1 MGEKPAQ
8 QHRQHFNLSE
18 EGKQKLEELTA
29 RRYPGKQRRQSQLVE
44 DLITE
49 AFAKEL
55 SMSTSS
61 TGTQEPPDRL
71 AAVTYE
77 ALGLAQRRASSMQV
91 REVYPEHLLLALV
104 EQGHSGTLK
113 ALNSLRMDDVPIIRN
128 LIISMG
134 AWRVAEE
141 LYKHGEMLKAKVTGY
156 NKGGLMVDVS
166 GVRGFVPISY
176 LLNFTGEEVAA
187 GGDNPETEAKLQGM
201 VGKEL
206 QLKIMEINQER
217 KRLVLSERLAF
228 QEWRQRRREELLD
241 ELKPGEIRRGVVSN
255 LANFGAFVDL
265 GGAEGLIHVDQL
277 AWSRVEHPSEVL
289 KVGQEVEVE
298 VLSVDKDKKKI
309 ALSLKRAG
317 VLQDNLPVPPALAS
331 YAQTV
336 LDAFASEQHQAA
348 TEKAISFVSTS
359 LSHTPSQV
367 VPPLPEP
374 LTPREQEVLRL
385 LAQGASNQEIARQ
398 LVVSLTTVKK
408 HVGSLLL
415 KLAAENRT
423 HAVARAR
430 DKRAGVDPWTTV
442 EQRYSPGQVVTGTI
456 TRIAPFGAFAR
467 IEDGVEG
474 LIHLSELMPGMDP
487 TTGLHEGQ
495 SVQLRILRLDAER
508 HRLALSLRQVDEPDP
523 VVTIKDGP
531 LEEISATVEEAAST
545 GVREPAVNLPLSV
558 ESRECIERA
567 MSIAKRMSSLPV
579 QPVHLLLSVLQ
590 NERIQNAL
598 AAWLPPTE
606 HLSGYAVGYTSD
618 VIIQTGT
625 CPHCKRVT
633 QPHWKHCVYC
643 GRSLARVCPKCG
655 TPRAEAEGVR
665 FCYECGSPFE

>member
-1 MGEKPAQ
+1 MSEKPAQ

-71 AAVTYE
+71 ATATYE
-77 ALGLAQRRASSMQV
+77 ALNLAQHRASSMQAS
-91 REVYPEHLLLALV
+91 EVYPEHLLLALF

-128 LIISMG
+128 LVISTG
-134 AWRVAEE
+134 AWHVAEE
-141 LYKHGEMLKAKVTGY
+141 LYKHGEMLKARVSDDY
-156 NKGGLMVDVS
+156 HKGGLMVDVS
-166 GVRGFVPISY
+166 GIRGLVPIIRGFVPISQ
-176 LLNFTGEEVAA
+176 LLNFTSEEVAA

-201 VGKEL
+201 IGREL
-206 QLKIMEINQER
+206 QLKIIEINRER
-217 KRLVLSERLAF
+217 KHLILSERLAQ
-228 QEWRQRRREELLD
+228 QEWRQRRREELLE
-241 ELKPGEIRRGVVSN
+241 ELKPGEVRRGVVSN
-255 LANFGAFVDL
+255 IANFGAFVDL
-265 GGAEGLIHVDQL
+265 GGAEGLIHIDQL
-277 AWSRVEHPSEVL
+277 AWSRVEHPSQML

-298 VLSVDKDKKKI
+298 VLSIDKDKKKI
-309 ALSLKRAG
+309 ALSIKRA
-317 VLQDNLPVPPALAS
+317 
-331 YAQTV
+331 
-336 LDAFASEQHQAA
+336 E
-348 TEKAISFVSTS
+348 
-359 LSHTPSQV
+359 
-367 VPPLPEP
+367 
-374 LTPREQEVLRL
+374 
-385 LAQGASNQEIARQ
+385 
-398 LVVSLTTVKK
+398 
-408 HVGSLLL
+408 
-415 KLAAENRT
+415 
-423 HAVARAR
+423 
-430 DKRAGVDPWTTV
+430 VDPWTTV
-442 EQRYSPGQVVTGTI
+442 EQRYTPGQVVTGTI

-467 IEDGVEG
+467 IEEGVEG
-474 LIHLSELMPGMDP
+474 LIHLSELLPGIDP
-487 TTGLHEGQ
+487 KTSLYEGQ

-508 HRLALSLRQVDEPDP
+508 RRLALSMRQVDEPDP
-523 VVTIKDGP
+523 VLAIKDGP
-531 LEEISATVEEAAST
+531 LAKSSAAIEETAST

-558 ESRECIERA
+558 ESRECIDRA
-567 MSIAKRMSSLPV
+567 MSIAKRMRLLPV

-590 NERIQNAL
+590 EERIQNAL
-598 AAWLPPTE
+598 AAWLPSTE

-618 VIIQTGT
+618 VTTQTGT

-643 GRSLARVCPKCG
+643 GGSLARVCPKCG

>member
-1 MGEKPAQ
+1 LSEKPAQ

-71 AAVTYE
+71 ATATYE
-77 ALGLAQRRASSMQV
+77 ALGLAQHRASSMQA

-128 LIISMG
+128 LIITMG
-134 AWRVAEE
+134 AWHVAEE
-141 LYKHGEMLKAKVTGY
+141 LYKHGEMLKARVIDY
-156 NKGGLMVDVS
+156 NKGALMVDVS
-166 GVRGFVPISY
+166 GIRGFVPISQ
-176 LLNFTGEEVAA
+176 LLNFTSEEVAA
-187 GGDNPETEAKLQGM
+187 GGDNPETEAKFQGM
-201 VGKEL
+201 IGREL
-206 QLKIMEINQER
+206 QLKIIDINREH
-217 KRLVLSERLAF
+217 KRLILSERLVAH
-228 QEWRQRRREELLD
+228 EWRQRRREELLD
-241 ELKPGEIRRGVVSN
+241 ELKPGEVHRGVVSN

-265 GGAEGLIHVDQL
+265 GGAEGLIHIDQL
-277 AWSRVEHPSEVL
+277 AWSRVEHPGEVL
-289 KVGQEVEVE
+289 KVGQEVEVQ
-298 VLSVDKDKKKI
+298 VLSVDREKKKI
-309 ALSLKRAG
+309 ALSLKRAD
-317 VLQDNLPVPPALAS
+317 VN
-331 YAQTV
+331 
-336 LDAFASEQHQAA
+336 
-348 TEKAISFVSTS
+348 
-359 LSHTPSQV
+359 
-367 VPPLPEP
+367 
-374 LTPREQEVLRL
+374 
-385 LAQGASNQEIARQ
+385 
-398 LVVSLTTVKK
+398 
-408 HVGSLLL
+408 
-415 KLAAENRT
+415 
-423 HAVARAR
+423 
-430 DKRAGVDPWTTV
+430 PWATV
-442 EQRYSPGQVVTGTI
+442 EQRYTPGQVITGEI

-474 LIHLSELMPGMDP
+474 LIQLSELLPGMDP
-487 TTGLHEGQ
+487 KAGLHEGQ

-508 HRLALSLRQVDEPDP
+508 RRLALSLRQVDEPDP
-523 VVTIKDGP
+523 VLTIKVVP
-531 LEEISATVEEAAST
+531 LEESSAAIEEATST
-545 GVREPAVNLPLSV
+545 GVREPAVNLPLSA
-558 ESRECIERA
+558 ESRECLERA
-567 MSIAKRMSSLPV
+567 MSIAKRMRSLPV

-590 NERIQNAL
+590 EERIQNAL
-598 AAWLPPTE
+598 AAWLPSTE

-618 VIIQTGT
+618 VTTQSGT

>member
-1 MGEKPAQ
+1 LSEKPTQ

-71 AAVTYE
+71 ATATYE
-77 ALGLAQRRASSMQV
+77 VLDLAQHRASSMQV
-91 REVYPEHLLLALV
+91 REVYPEHLLLALF

-128 LIISMG
+128 LVISTG
-134 AWRVAEE
+134 AWHVAEE
-141 LYKHGEMLKAKVTGY
+141 LYKHGEMLKARVIDY
-156 NKGGLMVDVS
+156 NKGALMVDVS
-166 GVRGFVPISY
+166 GIRGFVPISQ
-176 LLNFTGEEVAA
+176 LLNFTSEEAA

-201 VGKEL
+201 IGREL
-206 QLKIMEINQER
+206 QLKIIDINREH
-217 KRLVLSERLAF
+217 KRLILSEHQAF

-241 ELKPGEIRRGVVSN
+241 ELKPGEVHRGVVSN

-277 AWSRVEHPSEVL
+277 AWSRVEHPRELL

-298 VLSVDKDKKKI
+298 VLSVDKEKKKI

-317 VLQDNLPVPPALAS
+317 V
-331 YAQTV
+331 
-336 LDAFASEQHQAA
+336 
-348 TEKAISFVSTS
+348 
-359 LSHTPSQV
+359 
-367 VPPLPEP
+367 
-374 LTPREQEVLRL
+374 
-385 LAQGASNQEIARQ
+385 
-398 LVVSLTTVKK
+398 
-408 HVGSLLL
+408 
-415 KLAAENRT
+415 
-423 HAVARAR
+423 
-430 DKRAGVDPWTTV
+430 DPWTTV
-442 EQRYSPGQVVTGTI
+442 RYTPGQVVTGVI
-456 TRIAPFGAFAR
+456 TRIALPFGAFAR
-467 IEDGVEG
+467 IEDGIEG
-474 LIHLSELMPGMDP
+474 IIHLSELPPGMDP
-487 TTGLHEGQ
+487 MTSLYVGQ
-495 SVQLRILRLDAER
+495 HVQVRILRFDAER
-508 HRLALSLRQVDEPDP
+508 RRLVLSLRQVDEHDP
-523 VVTIKDGP
+523 VVTTKVVPYTNLP
-531 LEEISATVEEAAST
+531 LEESSATVEEATAPEA
-545 GVREPAVNLPLSV
+545 GEPSVNLPLSV
-558 ESRECIERA
+558 ESRECIDRA
-567 MSIAKRMSSLPV
+567 VSIAKRMRSLPV

-590 NERIQNAL
+590 EERIQNAL
-598 AAWLPPTE
+598 AAWLPSTE

-618 VIIQTGT
+618 ETTQTGT
-625 CPHCKRVT
+625 CPYCKRVT

-643 GRSLARVCPKCG
+643 GRSLARVCPTCG

>member
-1 MGEKPAQ
+1 LSEKPTQ

-71 AAVTYE
+71 AAATYE
-77 ALGLAQRRASSMQV
+77 ALGLAQHRASSMQAS
-91 REVYPEHLLLALV
+91 EVYPEHLLLALF

-113 ALNSLRMDDVPIIRN
+113 ALYSLRMDDVPIIRN
-128 LIISMG
+128 LVISTG
-134 AWRVAEE
+134 AWHVAEE
-141 LYKHGEMLKAKVTGY
+141 LYKHGETLKAKVTDY
-156 NKGGLMVDVS
+156 NQGGLMVDVS
-166 GVRGFVPISY
+166 GVRGFVPISQ

-187 GGDNPETEAKLQGM
+187 GGDNPEAEAKLQNM
-201 VGKEL
+201 VGKGL
-206 QLKIMEINQER
+206 HLKIIEINQER
-217 KRLVLSERLAF
+217 KRLILSEHLAF

-241 ELKPGEIRRGVVSN
+241 ELKPGEVHRGVVSN

-265 GGAEGLIHVDQL
+265 GGAEGLIHIDQL

-289 KVGQEVEVE
+289 KVGQEVEVQ
-298 VLSVDKDKKKI
+298 VLSVDRGKKKI
-309 ALSLKRAG
+309 ALSLKRAD
-317 VLQDNLPVPPALAS
+317 VN
-331 YAQTV
+331 
-336 LDAFASEQHQAA
+336 
-348 TEKAISFVSTS
+348 
-359 LSHTPSQV
+359 
-367 VPPLPEP
+367 
-374 LTPREQEVLRL
+374 
-385 LAQGASNQEIARQ
+385 
-398 LVVSLTTVKK
+398 
-408 HVGSLLL
+408 
-415 KLAAENRT
+415 
-423 HAVARAR
+423 
-430 DKRAGVDPWTTV
+430 PWATV
-442 EQRYSPGQVVTGTI
+442 EQRYTPGQIITGEI
-456 TRIAPFGAFAR
+456 TRIAPFGVFAR

-487 TTGLHEGQ
+487 KTGLREGQ

-508 HRLALSLRQVDEPDP
+508 RRLALSMRQVDEPDP
-523 VVTIKDGP
+523 VLTIKDGP
-531 LEEISATVEEAAST
+531 LEESSATIEEATAPEA
-545 GVREPAVNLPLSV
+545 GEPSVNLPLSA
-558 ESRECIERA
+558 ESRECLERA
-567 MSIAKRMSSLPV
+567 MSIAKRMRSLPV

-590 NERIQNAL
+590 EERIQNAL
-598 AAWLPPTE
+598 AAWLPSTE

-618 VIIQTGT
+618 VTTQSGT

-643 GRSLARVCPKCG
+643 GRSLARVCPKCS

>member
-1 MGEKPAQ
+1 MSEKPTQ

-77 ALGLAQRRASSMQV
+77 ALNLAQRRASSMQA

-113 ALNSLRMDDVPIIRN
+113 ALNSLRMDDVPKIRN
-128 LIISMG
+128 LIITIG
-134 AWRVAEE
+134 AWSVAEE
-141 LYKHGEMLKAKVTGY
+141 LYKHGEMLKAKITGY

-166 GVRGFVPISY
+166 GIRGFVPISQ
-176 LLNFTGEEVAA
+176 LLNFTSEEVAA
-187 GGDNPETEAKLQGM
+187 GGDNPETEAKLQDMG
-201 VGKEL
+201 GREL
-206 QLKIMEINQER
+206 QLKIIEMNQER
-217 KRLVLSERLAF
+217 KRLILSERLAV
-228 QEWRQRRREELLD
+228 QEWRQRRREELLE
-241 ELKPGEIRRGVVSN
+241 ELKPGEVRRGVVSN
-255 LANFGAFVDL
+255 IANFGAFVDL
-265 GGAEGLIHVDQL
+265 GGAEGLIHIDQL
-277 AWSRVEHPSEVL
+277 AWSRVEHPGEVL
-289 KVGQEVEVE
+289 KVGQEVEVQ
-298 VLSVDKDKKKI
+298 VLSVDREKKKI
-309 ALSLKRAG
+309 ALSLKRAD
-317 VLQDNLPVPPALAS
+317 VN
-331 YAQTV
+331 
-336 LDAFASEQHQAA
+336 
-348 TEKAISFVSTS
+348 
-359 LSHTPSQV
+359 
-367 VPPLPEP
+367 
-374 LTPREQEVLRL
+374 
-385 LAQGASNQEIARQ
+385 
-398 LVVSLTTVKK
+398 
-408 HVGSLLL
+408 
-415 KLAAENRT
+415 
-423 HAVARAR
+423 
-430 DKRAGVDPWTTV
+430 PWATV
-442 EQRYSPGQVVTGTI
+442 EQRYTPGQVVTGTI
-456 TRIAPFGAFAR
+456 TKIAPFGAFAR

-474 LIHLSELMPGMDP
+474 LIQLSELMSGMDP
-487 TTGLHEGQ
+487 KTGLHEGQ
-495 SVQLRILRLDAER
+495 SVQLRILHLDAER

-531 LEEISATVEEAAST
+531 LEESSATVEEAAST
-545 GVREPAVNLPLSV
+545 DVREPAVNLPLSA
-558 ESRECIERA
+558 ESRECLERA
-567 MSIAKRMSSLPV
+567 MSIAKRMRSLPV

-590 NERIQNAL
+590 EERIQNAL
-598 AAWLPPTE
+598 AAWLPSTE

-618 VIIQTGT
+618 VTTQTGT

-643 GRSLARVCPKCG
+643 GKSLARVCPKCG

>member
-1 MGEKPAQ
+1 MSEKPTQ

-55 SMSTSS
+55 SISTSS

-71 AAVTYE
+71 ATATYE
-77 ALGLAQRRASSMQV
+77 ALNLAQHRASSMQA

-104 EQGHSGTLK
+104 EQGHGGTLK

-128 LIISMG
+128 LVKSTG
-134 AWRVAEE
+134 AWHVAEE
-141 LYKHGEMLKAKVTGY
+141 LYKHGETLKAKVTGY
-156 NKGGLMVDVS
+156 NQGGLMVDVS
-166 GVRGFVPISY
+166 GVRGFVPISQ

-187 GGDNPETEAKLQGM
+187 GGDNPEAEAKLQNV
-201 VGKEL
+201 VGKGL
-206 QLKIMEINQER
+206 HLKIIEINQER
-217 KRLVLSERLAF
+217 KRLILSEHLAF

-241 ELKPGEIRRGVVSN
+241 ELKPGEVHRGVVSN

-265 GGAEGLIHVDQL
+265 GGAEGLIHIDQL

-289 KVGQEVEVE
+289 KVGQEVEVQ
-298 VLSVDKDKKKI
+298 VLSVDREKKKI
-309 ALSLKRAG
+309 ALSLK
-317 VLQDNLPVPPALAS
+317 
-331 YAQTV
+331 
-336 LDAFASEQHQAA
+336 
-348 TEKAISFVSTS
+348 
-359 LSHTPSQV
+359 
-367 VPPLPEP
+367 
-374 LTPREQEVLRL
+374 
-385 LAQGASNQEIARQ
+385 
-398 LVVSLTTVKK
+398 
-408 HVGSLLL
+408 
-415 KLAAENRT
+415 
-423 HAVARAR
+423 HADVN
-430 DKRAGVDPWTTV
+430 PWATV
-442 EQRYSPGQVVTGTI
+442 EQRYTPGQVVTGTI

-487 TTGLHEGQ
+487 KTGLREGQ

-508 HRLALSLRQVDEPDP
+508 HRLALSMRQVDEPDP

-531 LEEISATVEEAAST
+531 LEESSATIEEATAPEA
-545 GVREPAVNLPLSV
+545 GEPSVNLPLSA
-558 ESRECIERA
+558 ESRECLERA
-567 MSIAKRMSSLPV
+567 MSIAKRMRSLPV

-590 NERIQNAL
+590 EERIQNAL
-598 AAWLPPTE
+598 AAWLPSTE

-618 VIIQTGT
+618 VTTQSGT

-643 GRSLARVCPKCG
+643 GRSLARVCPKCS

>member
-113 ALNSLRMDDVPIIRN
+113 ALNSLRMDDVSKIQN

-156 NKGGLMVDVS
+156 NQGGLMVDVF
-166 GVRGFVPISY
+166 GIRGFVPISQ
-176 LLNFTGEEVAA
+176 LLNFTSEEVAA
-187 GGDNPETEAKLQGM
+187 GGDNPETEAKLQDM
-201 VGKEL
+201 VGREL
-206 QLKIMEINQER
+206 QLKIIEMNQER
-217 KRLVLSERLAF
+217 KRLILSERLAV
-228 QEWRQRRREELLD
+228 QEWRQRWREELLD
-241 ELKPGEIRRGVVSN
+241 ELTPGEIRRGVVSN
-255 LANFGAFVDL
+255 IANFGAFVDL
-265 GGAEGLIHVDQL
+265 GGAEGLIHIDQL
-277 AWSRVEHPSEVL
+277 AWSRVEHPGEVL
-289 KVGQEVEVE
+289 KVGQEVEVQ
-298 VLSVDKDKKKI
+298 VLSVDREKKKI
-309 ALSLKRAG
+309 ALSLKRAD
-317 VLQDNLPVPPALAS
+317 VN
-331 YAQTV
+331 
-336 LDAFASEQHQAA
+336 
-348 TEKAISFVSTS
+348 
-359 LSHTPSQV
+359 
-367 VPPLPEP
+367 
-374 LTPREQEVLRL
+374 
-385 LAQGASNQEIARQ
+385 
-398 LVVSLTTVKK
+398 
-408 HVGSLLL
+408 
-415 KLAAENRT
+415 
-423 HAVARAR
+423 
-430 DKRAGVDPWTTV
+430 PWATV
-442 EQRYSPGQVVTGTI
+442 EQRYAPGQVITGEI

-487 TTGLHEGQ
+487 KTGLHEGQ
-495 SVQLRILRLDAER
+495 SVQLRILRLDDVR
-508 HRLALSLRQVDEPDP
+508 RRLGLSMRQVDEADP

-531 LEEISATVEEAAST
+531 LEESSATVEEATST
-545 GVREPAVNLPLSV
+545 KAGEPAVNLPLSV
-558 ESRECIERA
+558 ESRECIESA
-567 MSIAKRMSSLPV
+567 VSIAKRMRSLPV
-579 QPVHLLLSVLQ
+579 LPVHLLLSVLQ
-590 NERIQNAL
+590 DERIQNAL
-598 AAWLPPTE
+598 AAWLPSTE

>member
-1 MGEKPAQ
+1 LSEKPAQ

-71 AAVTYE
+71 ATATYE
-77 ALGLAQRRASSMQV
+77 ALNLAQHRASSMQAS
-91 REVYPEHLLLALV
+91 EVYPEHLLLALF

-128 LIISMG
+128 LVISTG
-134 AWRVAEE
+134 AWHVAEE
-141 LYKHGEMLKAKVTGY
+141 LYKHGEMLKARVSDDY
-156 NKGGLMVDVS
+156 HKGGLMVDVS
-166 GVRGFVPISY
+166 GIRGLVPIIRGFVPISQ
-176 LLNFTGEEVAA
+176 LLNFTSEEVAA

-201 VGKEL
+201 IGREL
-206 QLKIMEINQER
+206 QLKIIEINRER
-217 KRLVLSERLAF
+217 KHLILSERLAQ
-228 QEWRQRRREELLD
+228 QEWRQRRREELLE
-241 ELKPGEIRRGVVSN
+241 ELKPGEVRRGVVSN
-255 LANFGAFVDL
+255 IANFGAFVDL
-265 GGAEGLIHVDQL
+265 GGAEGLIHIDQL
-277 AWSRVEHPSEVL
+277 AWSRVEHPSQML

-298 VLSVDKDKKKI
+298 VLSIDKDKKKI
-309 ALSLKRAG
+309 ALSIKRA
-317 VLQDNLPVPPALAS
+317 
-331 YAQTV
+331 
-336 LDAFASEQHQAA
+336 E
-348 TEKAISFVSTS
+348 
-359 LSHTPSQV
+359 
-367 VPPLPEP
+367 
-374 LTPREQEVLRL
+374 
-385 LAQGASNQEIARQ
+385 
-398 LVVSLTTVKK
+398 
-408 HVGSLLL
+408 
-415 KLAAENRT
+415 
-423 HAVARAR
+423 
-430 DKRAGVDPWTTV
+430 VDPWTTV
-442 EQRYSPGQVVTGTI
+442 EQRYTPGQVVTGTI

-467 IEDGVEG
+467 IEEGVEG
-474 LIHLSELMPGMDP
+474 LIHLSELLPGIDP
-487 TTGLHEGQ
+487 KTSLYEGQ

-508 HRLALSLRQVDEPDP
+508 RRLALSMRQVDEPDP
-523 VVTIKDGP
+523 VLAIKDGP
-531 LEEISATVEEAAST
+531 LAKSSAAIEETAST

-558 ESRECIERA
+558 ESRECIDRA
-567 MSIAKRMSSLPV
+567 MSIAKRMRLLPV

-590 NERIQNAL
+590 EERIQNAL
-598 AAWLPPTE
+598 AAWLPSTE

-618 VIIQTGT
+618 VTTQTGT

-643 GRSLARVCPKCG
+643 GGSLARVCPKCG

>member
-1 MGEKPAQ
+1 LSEKPTQ

-77 ALGLAQRRASSMQV
+77 ALNLAQRRASSMQA

-113 ALNSLRMDDVPIIRN
+113 ALNSLRMDDVPKIRN
-128 LIISMG
+128 LIITIG
-134 AWRVAEE
+134 AWSVAEE
-141 LYKHGEMLKAKVTGY
+141 LYKHGEMLKAKITGY

-166 GVRGFVPISY
+166 GIRGFVPISQ
-176 LLNFTGEEVAA
+176 LLNFTSEEVAA
-187 GGDNPETEAKLQGM
+187 GGDNPETEAKLQDMG
-201 VGKEL
+201 GREL
-206 QLKIMEINQER
+206 QLKIIEMNQER
-217 KRLVLSERLAF
+217 KRLILSERLAV
-228 QEWRQRRREELLD
+228 QEWRQRRREELLE
-241 ELKPGEIRRGVVSN
+241 ELKPGEVRRGVVSN
-255 LANFGAFVDL
+255 IANFGAFVDL
-265 GGAEGLIHVDQL
+265 GGAEGLIHIDQL
-277 AWSRVEHPSEVL
+277 AWSRVEHPGEVL
-289 KVGQEVEVE
+289 KVGQEVEVQ
-298 VLSVDKDKKKI
+298 VLSVDREKKKI
-309 ALSLKRAG
+309 ALSLKRAD
-317 VLQDNLPVPPALAS
+317 VNLWA
-331 YAQTV
+331 
-336 LDAFASEQHQAA
+336 
-348 TEKAISFVSTS
+348 
-359 LSHTPSQV
+359 
-367 VPPLPEP
+367 
-374 LTPREQEVLRL
+374 
-385 LAQGASNQEIARQ
+385 
-398 LVVSLTTVKK
+398 
-408 HVGSLLL
+408 
-415 KLAAENRT
+415 
-423 HAVARAR
+423 
-430 DKRAGVDPWTTV
+430 TV
-442 EQRYSPGQVVTGTI
+442 EQRYTPGQVVTGTI
-456 TRIAPFGAFAR
+456 TKIAPFGAFAR

-474 LIHLSELMPGMDP
+474 LIQLSELMSGMDP
-487 TTGLHEGQ
+487 KTGLHEGQ
-495 SVQLRILRLDAER
+495 SVQLRILHLDAER

-531 LEEISATVEEAAST
+531 LEESSATVEEAAST
-545 GVREPAVNLPLSV
+545 DVREPAVNLPLSA
-558 ESRECIERA
+558 ESRECLERA
-567 MSIAKRMSSLPV
+567 MSIAKRMRSLPV

-590 NERIQNAL
+590 EERIQNAL
-598 AAWLPPTE
+598 AAWLPSTE

-618 VIIQTGT
+618 VTTQTGT

-643 GRSLARVCPKCG
+643 GKSLARVCPKCG

>member
-1 MGEKPAQ
+1 MSEKPAQ

-71 AAVTYE
+71 ATATYE
-77 ALGLAQRRASSMQV
+77 ALNLAQHRASSMQA
-91 REVYPEHLLLALV
+91 REVYPEHLLLALF

-128 LIISMG
+128 LVISTG
-134 AWRVAEE
+134 AWHVAEE
-141 LYKHGEMLKAKVTGY
+141 LYKHGEMLKARVIDDY
-156 NKGGLMVDVS
+156 HKGGLMVDVS
-166 GVRGFVPISY
+166 GIRGLVPIIRGFVPISQ

-201 VGKEL
+201 IGREL
-206 QLKIMEINQER
+206 QLKIIEINRER
-217 KRLVLSERLAF
+217 KHLILSERLAQ
-228 QEWRQRRREELLD
+228 QEWRQRRREELLE
-241 ELKPGEIRRGVVSN
+241 ELKPGEVRRGVVSN
-255 LANFGAFVDL
+255 IANFGAF
-265 GGAEGLIHVDQL
+265 
-277 AWSRVEHPSEVL
+277 
-289 KVGQEVEVE
+289 
-298 VLSVDKDKKKI
+298 
-309 ALSLKRAG
+309 
-317 VLQDNLPVPPALAS
+317 
-331 YAQTV
+331 
-336 LDAFASEQHQAA
+336 
-348 TEKAISFVSTS
+348 
-359 LSHTPSQV
+359 
-367 VPPLPEP
+367 
-374 LTPREQEVLRL
+374 
-385 LAQGASNQEIARQ
+385 
-398 LVVSLTTVKK
+398 
-408 HVGSLLL
+408 
-415 KLAAENRT
+415 
-423 HAVARAR
+423 
-430 DKRAGVDPWTTV
+430 VDPWTTV
-442 EQRYSPGQVVTGTI
+442 EQRYTPGQVVTGTI

-487 TTGLHEGQ
+487 RTGLHEGQ

-508 HRLALSLRQVDEPDP
+508 RRLALSLRQVDEPDP

-531 LEEISATVEEAAST
+531 LEESSATIEEAAST

-558 ESRECIERA
+558 ESRECIDRA
-567 MSIAKRMSSLPV
+567 MSIAKRMRSLPV

-590 NERIQNAL
+590 EERIQNAL
-598 AAWLPPTE
+598 AAWLPSTE

-618 VIIQTGT
+618 VTTQSGT

-633 QPHWKHCVYC
+633 QQHWKHCVYC

>member
-1 MGEKPAQ
+1 LSEKPTQ

-71 AAVTYE
+71 AAATYE
-77 ALGLAQRRASSMQV
+77 ALNLAQHRASSMQA
-91 REVYPEHLLLALV
+91 REVYPEHLLLALF

-128 LIISMG
+128 LVISTG
-134 AWRVAEE
+134 AWHVAEE
-141 LYKHGEMLKAKVTGY
+141 LYKHGEMLKARVIDDY
-156 NKGGLMVDVS
+156 HKGGLMVDVS
-166 GVRGFVPISY
+166 GIRGLVPIISGFVPISQ

-201 VGKEL
+201 IGREL
-206 QLKIMEINQER
+206 QLKIIEINRER
-217 KRLVLSERLAF
+217 KHLILSERLAQ
-228 QEWRQRRREELLD
+228 QEWRQRRREELLE
-241 ELKPGEIRRGVVSN
+241 ELKPGEVRRGVVSN
-255 LANFGAFVDL
+255 IANFGVFVDL
-265 GGAEGLIHVDQL
+265 GGAEGLIHIDQL
-277 AWSRVEHPSEVL
+277 AWSRVEHPSQML
-289 KVGQEVEVE
+289 KVGQEVEVQ
-298 VLSVDKDKKKI
+298 VLSVDREKKKI
-309 ALSLKRAG
+309 ALSIRRPEVDPWA
-317 VLQDNLPVPPALAS
+317 
-331 YAQTV
+331 TV
-336 LDAFASEQHQAA
+336 EQRY
-348 TEKAISFVSTS
+348 
-359 LSHTPSQV
+359 TPSQV
-367 VPPLPEP
+367 V
-374 LTPREQEVLRL
+374 
-385 LAQGASNQEIARQ
+385 
-398 LVVSLTTVKK
+398 
-408 HVGSLLL
+408 
-415 KLAAENRT
+415 
-423 HAVARAR
+423 
-430 DKRAGVDPWTTV
+430 
-442 EQRYSPGQVVTGTI
+442 TGEI

-467 IEDGVEG
+467 IEEGVEG

-487 TTGLHEGQ
+487 KTGLHEGQ

-508 HRLALSLRQVDEPDP
+508 RRLALSMRQVDEPDP
-523 VVTIKDGP
+523 VLAIKDVP
-531 LEEISATVEEAAST
+531 LEESSAAVEEAAST
-545 GVREPAVNLPLSV
+545 KAGEPAVNLPLSI

-567 MSIAKRMSSLPV
+567 VSIAKRMRSLPV

-590 NERIQNAL
+590 EERIQNAL
-598 AAWLPPTE
+598 AAWLPSTE

-618 VIIQTGT
+618 VTTQTGT

>member
-1 MGEKPAQ
+1 MSEKPAQ

-71 AAVTYE
+71 ATATYE
-77 ALGLAQRRASSMQV
+77 ALNLAQHRASSMQAS
-91 REVYPEHLLLALV
+91 EVYPEHLLLALF

-128 LIISMG
+128 LVISTG
-134 AWRVAEE
+134 AWHVAEE
-141 LYKHGEMLKAKVTGY
+141 LYKHGEMLKARVIDDY
-156 NKGGLMVDVS
+156 HKGGLMVDVS
-166 GVRGFVPISY
+166 GIRGLVPIIRGFVPISQ
-176 LLNFTGEEVAA
+176 LLNFTSEEVAA

-201 VGKEL
+201 IGREL
-206 QLKIMEINQER
+206 QLKIIEINRER
-217 KRLVLSERLAF
+217 KHLILSERLAQ
-228 QEWRQRRREELLD
+228 QEWRQRRREELLE
-241 ELKPGEIRRGVVSN
+241 ELKPGEVRRGVVSN
-255 LANFGAFVDL
+255 IANFGAFVDL
-265 GGAEGLIHVDQL
+265 GGAEGLIHIDQL
-277 AWSRVEHPSEVL
+277 AWSRVEHPSQML

-298 VLSVDKDKKKI
+298 VLSIDKDKKKI
-309 ALSLKRAG
+309 ALSIKRA
-317 VLQDNLPVPPALAS
+317 
-331 YAQTV
+331 
-336 LDAFASEQHQAA
+336 E
-348 TEKAISFVSTS
+348 
-359 LSHTPSQV
+359 
-367 VPPLPEP
+367 
-374 LTPREQEVLRL
+374 
-385 LAQGASNQEIARQ
+385 
-398 LVVSLTTVKK
+398 
-408 HVGSLLL
+408 
-415 KLAAENRT
+415 
-423 HAVARAR
+423 
-430 DKRAGVDPWTTV
+430 VDPWTTV
-442 EQRYSPGQVVTGTI
+442 EQRYTPGQVVTGTI

-467 IEDGVEG
+467 IEEGVEG
-474 LIHLSELMPGMDP
+474 LIHLSELLPGIDP
-487 TTGLHEGQ
+487 KTSLYEGQ

-508 HRLALSLRQVDEPDP
+508 RRLALSMRQVDEPDP
-523 VVTIKDGP
+523 VLAIKDGP
-531 LEEISATVEEAAST
+531 LAKSSAAIEETAST

-558 ESRECIERA
+558 ESRECIDRA
-567 MSIAKRMSSLPV
+567 MSIAKRMRLLPV

-590 NERIQNAL
+590 EERIQNAL
-598 AAWLPPTE
+598 AAWLPSTE

-618 VIIQTGT
+618 VTTQTGT

-643 GRSLARVCPKCG
+643 GGSLARVCPKCG

>member
-1 MGEKPAQ
+1 MSEKPTQ

-71 AAVTYE
+71 ATATYE
-77 ALGLAQRRASSMQV
+77 ALNLAQHRASSMQAS
-91 REVYPEHLLLALV
+91 EVYPEHLLLALF

-128 LIISMG
+128 LVISTG
-134 AWRVAEE
+134 AWHVAEE
-141 LYKHGEMLKAKVTGY
+141 LYKHGEMLKARVSDDY
-156 NKGGLMVDVS
+156 HKGGLMVDVS
-166 GVRGFVPISY
+166 GIRGLVPIIRGFVPISQ
-176 LLNFTGEEVAA
+176 LLNFTSEEVAA

-201 VGKEL
+201 IGREL
-206 QLKIMEINQER
+206 QLKIIEINRER
-217 KRLVLSERLAF
+217 KHLILSERLAQ
-228 QEWRQRRREELLD
+228 QEWRQRRREELLE
-241 ELKPGEIRRGVVSN
+241 ELKPGEVRRGVVSN
-255 LANFGAFVDL
+255 IANFGAFVDL
-265 GGAEGLIHVDQL
+265 GGAEGLIHIDQL
-277 AWSRVEHPSEVL
+277 AWSRVEHPSQML

-298 VLSVDKDKKKI
+298 VLSIDKDKKKI
-309 ALSLKRAG
+309 ALSIKRA
-317 VLQDNLPVPPALAS
+317 
-331 YAQTV
+331 
-336 LDAFASEQHQAA
+336 E
-348 TEKAISFVSTS
+348 
-359 LSHTPSQV
+359 
-367 VPPLPEP
+367 
-374 LTPREQEVLRL
+374 
-385 LAQGASNQEIARQ
+385 
-398 LVVSLTTVKK
+398 
-408 HVGSLLL
+408 
-415 KLAAENRT
+415 
-423 HAVARAR
+423 
-430 DKRAGVDPWTTV
+430 VDPWTTV
-442 EQRYSPGQVVTGTI
+442 EQRYTPGQVVTGTI

-467 IEDGVEG
+467 IEEGVEG
-474 LIHLSELMPGMDP
+474 LIHLSELLPGIDP
-487 TTGLHEGQ
+487 KTSLYEGQ

-508 HRLALSLRQVDEPDP
+508 RRLALSMRQVDEPDP
-523 VVTIKDGP
+523 VLAIKDGP
-531 LEEISATVEEAAST
+531 LAKSSAAIEETAST

-558 ESRECIERA
+558 ESRECIDRA
-567 MSIAKRMSSLPV
+567 MSIAKRMRLLPV

-590 NERIQNAL
+590 EERIQNAL
-598 AAWLPPTE
+598 AAWLPSTE

-618 VIIQTGT
+618 VTTQTGT

-643 GRSLARVCPKCG
+643 GGSLARVCPKCG

>member
-1 MGEKPAQ
+1 LSEKPTQ

-71 AAVTYE
+71 AAATYE
-77 ALGLAQRRASSMQV
+77 ALNLAQHRASSMQA
-91 REVYPEHLLLALV
+91 REVYPEHLLLALF

-128 LIISMG
+128 LVISTG

-141 LYKHGEMLKAKVTGY
+141 LYKHGETLKAKVTDY
-156 NKGGLMVDVS
+156 IQGGLMVDVS
-166 GVRGFVPISY
+166 GVRGFVPISQ

-187 GGDNPETEAKLQGM
+187 GGDNPEAEAKLQNM
-201 VGKEL
+201 VGKGL
-206 QLKIMEINQER
+206 HLKIIEINQER
-217 KRLVLSERLAF
+217 KRLILSEHLAF

-241 ELKPGEIRRGVVSN
+241 ELKPGEVHRGVVSN

-265 GGAEGLIHVDQL
+265 RGAEGLIHIDQL

-289 KVGQEVEVE
+289 KVGQEVEVQ
-298 VLSVDKDKKKI
+298 VLSVDREKKKI
-309 ALSLKRAG
+309 ALSLNRAD
-317 VLQDNLPVPPALAS
+317 VN
-331 YAQTV
+331 
-336 LDAFASEQHQAA
+336 
-348 TEKAISFVSTS
+348 
-359 LSHTPSQV
+359 
-367 VPPLPEP
+367 
-374 LTPREQEVLRL
+374 
-385 LAQGASNQEIARQ
+385 
-398 LVVSLTTVKK
+398 
-408 HVGSLLL
+408 
-415 KLAAENRT
+415 
-423 HAVARAR
+423 
-430 DKRAGVDPWTTV
+430 PWATV
-442 EQRYSPGQVVTGTI
+442 EQRYTPGQVVTGII
-456 TRIAPFGAFAR
+456 TKIAPFGAFAR

-487 TTGLHEGQ
+487 KTGLREGQ
-495 SVQLRILRLDAER
+495 SVQLRILRFDAER
-508 HRLALSLRQVDEPDP
+508 HRLALSMRQVDEPDP

-531 LEEISATVEEAAST
+531 LEESSATVEEAAST
-545 GVREPAVNLPLSV
+545 GIGEPAVNLPLSV
-558 ESRECIERA
+558 ESRECLERA
-567 MSIAKRMSSLPV
+567 MSIAKRMRSLPV

-590 NERIQNAL
+590 EERIQNAL
-598 AAWLPPTE
+598 AAWLPSTE

-618 VIIQTGT
+618 VTTQSGT

>member
-1 MGEKPAQ
+1 LSEKPTQ

-71 AAVTYE
+71 ATATYE
-77 ALGLAQRRASSMQV
+77 VLDLAQHRASSMQA

-113 ALNSLRMDDVPIIRN
+113 ALNSLRMDDVPKIRN
-128 LIISMG
+128 LIITMG
-134 AWRVAEE
+134 AWSVAEE
-141 LYKHGEMLKAKVTGY
+141 LYKHGEMLKARVIDDY
-156 NKGGLMVDVS
+156 NKGGLTVDVS
-166 GVRGFVPISY
+166 GIRGFVPISQ

-187 GGDNPETEAKLQGM
+187 GGNNLETEAKLQNM
-201 VGKEL
+201 VGKGL
-206 QLKIMEINQER
+206 QLKIIEINQER
-217 KRLVLSERLAF
+217 KRLILSERLAI
-228 QEWRQRRREELLD
+228 QDWRQRRREELLE
-241 ELKPGEIRRGVVSN
+241 ELKPGEVRRGVVSN

-265 GGAEGLIHVDQL
+265 GGAEGLIHIDQL
-277 AWSRVEHPSEVL
+277 AWSRVEHPGEVL
-289 KVGQEVEVE
+289 KVGQEVEVQ
-298 VLSVDKDKKKI
+298 VLSVDREKKKI
-309 ALSLKRAG
+309 ALSIKRA
-317 VLQDNLPVPPALAS
+317 
-331 YAQTV
+331 
-336 LDAFASEQHQAA
+336 E
-348 TEKAISFVSTS
+348 
-359 LSHTPSQV
+359 
-367 VPPLPEP
+367 
-374 LTPREQEVLRL
+374 
-385 LAQGASNQEIARQ
+385 
-398 LVVSLTTVKK
+398 
-408 HVGSLLL
+408 
-415 KLAAENRT
+415 
-423 HAVARAR
+423 
-430 DKRAGVDPWTTV
+430 VDPWTTI
-442 EQRYSPGQVVTGTI
+442 EQRYTPGQVVTGTI

-487 TTGLHEGQ
+487 ETSLHEGQ

-508 HRLALSLRQVDEPDP
+508 RRLALSMRQVDEPDP
-523 VVTIKDGP
+523 VLTIKVVP
-531 LEEISATVEEAAST
+531 LEESSATIEEAAST
-545 GVREPAVNLPLSV
+545 GVGEPAMNLPLSV
-558 ESRECIERA
+558 EARECIDRA
-567 MSIAKRMSSLPV
+567 VSIAKRMRSLPV

-590 NERIQNAL
+590 EERIQNAL
-598 AAWLPPTE
+598 AAWLPSTE

-618 VIIQTGT
+618 VTTQSGT

-643 GRSLARVCPKCG
+643 GRSLARVCPTCG

>member
-1 MGEKPAQ
+1 MSEKPTQ

-77 ALGLAQRRASSMQV
+77 ALNLAQRRASSMQA

-113 ALNSLRMDDVPIIRN
+113 ALNSLRMDDVPKIRN
-128 LIISMG
+128 LIITIG
-134 AWRVAEE
+134 AWSVAEE
-141 LYKHGEMLKAKVTGY
+141 LYKHGEMLKAKITGY

-166 GVRGFVPISY
+166 GIRGFVPISQ
-176 LLNFTGEEVAA
+176 LLNFTSEEVAA
-187 GGDNPETEAKLQGM
+187 GGDNPETEAKLQDMG
-201 VGKEL
+201 GREL
-206 QLKIMEINQER
+206 QLKIIEMNQER
-217 KRLVLSERLAF
+217 KRLILSERLAI
-228 QEWRQRRREELLD
+228 QEWRQRRREELLE
-241 ELKPGEIRRGVVSN
+241 ELKPGEVRRGVVSN
-255 LANFGAFVDL
+255 IANFGAFVDL
-265 GGAEGLIHVDQL
+265 GGAEGLIHIDQL
-277 AWSRVEHPSEVL
+277 AWSRVEHPGEVL
-289 KVGQEVEVE
+289 KVGQEVEVQ
-298 VLSVDKDKKKI
+298 VLSVDREKKKI
-309 ALSLKRAG
+309 ALSLKRAD
-317 VLQDNLPVPPALAS
+317 VNLWA
-331 YAQTV
+331 
-336 LDAFASEQHQAA
+336 
-348 TEKAISFVSTS
+348 
-359 LSHTPSQV
+359 
-367 VPPLPEP
+367 
-374 LTPREQEVLRL
+374 
-385 LAQGASNQEIARQ
+385 
-398 LVVSLTTVKK
+398 
-408 HVGSLLL
+408 
-415 KLAAENRT
+415 
-423 HAVARAR
+423 
-430 DKRAGVDPWTTV
+430 TV
-442 EQRYSPGQVVTGTI
+442 EQRYTPGQVVTGTI
-456 TRIAPFGAFAR
+456 TKIAPFGAFAR

-474 LIHLSELMPGMDP
+474 LIQLSELMSGMDP
-487 TTGLHEGQ
+487 KTGLHEGQ
-495 SVQLRILRLDAER
+495 SVQLRILHLDAER

-531 LEEISATVEEAAST
+531 LEESSATVEEAAST
-545 GVREPAVNLPLSV
+545 DVREPAVNLPLSA
-558 ESRECIERA
+558 ESRECLERA
-567 MSIAKRMSSLPV
+567 MSIAKRMRSLPV

-590 NERIQNAL
+590 EERIQNAL
-598 AAWLPPTE
+598 AAWLPSTE

-618 VIIQTGT
+618 VTTQTGT

-643 GRSLARVCPKCG
+643 GKSLARVCPKCG